1 MSEAIS
7 PSIVRRSR
15 QEEKGSVT
23 RDPKEK
29 ERESGRRKVRK
40 ERKVR
45 RFRKVNPRGRGGRGP
60 QNFHN
65 SRSLRLEVRFGLNLM
80 PNSFG

>member
-15 QEEKGSVT
+15 REEKGSVT

-29 ERESGRRKVRK
+29 ERERGRRKVRK

-45 RFRKVNPRGRGGRGP
+45 RVQKVNQGEEGHRILTTAG
-60 QNFHN
+60 
-65 SRSLRLEVRFGLNLM
+65 V
-80 PNSFG
+80 